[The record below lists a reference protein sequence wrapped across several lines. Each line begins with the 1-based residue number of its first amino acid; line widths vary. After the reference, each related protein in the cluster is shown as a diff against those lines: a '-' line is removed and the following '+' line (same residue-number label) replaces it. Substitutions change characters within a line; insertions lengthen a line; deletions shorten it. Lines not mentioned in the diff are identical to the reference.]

1 MLLSVAQIC
10 GEDGAQSSAQPLGQ
24 APPAPLALRRT
35 WTETRILEKSH
46 RMVKIWNKWAESL
59 NCGRICKLPAAPL
72 HSQGTAACS
81 HQGKLGSHPRDVWI
95 WVHEVG
101 SGSEIIFGIG
111 EQVFRHV
118 WWDLD
123 ADTAVLSW
131 HGTAARCQ
139 KWNKKSAGSAALG
152 NVQAPAWSH
161 CFSYK
166 LLIFFCSWCDI

>member
-1 MLLSVAQIC
+1 MELRAQLSPWDRHPQLPWHSGHGLRPGFWKRATEWLKYETNGQRALIVAGFAKCQQLLSTRRAR
-10 GEDGAQSSAQPLGQ
+10 L
-24 APPAPLALRRT
+24 LAAT
-35 WTETRILEKSH
+35 K
-46 RMVKIWNKWAESL
+46 ESWDL
-59 NCGRICKLPAAPL
+59 
-72 HSQGTAACS
+72 
-81 HQGKLGSHPRDVWI
+81 WI

-111 EQVFRHV
+111 EQIFRHV

-123 ADTAVLSW
+123 ADTALLNW
-131 HGTAARCQ
+131 HGTPARCQ

-166 LLIFFCSWCDI
+166 LLIFFYSWCDI